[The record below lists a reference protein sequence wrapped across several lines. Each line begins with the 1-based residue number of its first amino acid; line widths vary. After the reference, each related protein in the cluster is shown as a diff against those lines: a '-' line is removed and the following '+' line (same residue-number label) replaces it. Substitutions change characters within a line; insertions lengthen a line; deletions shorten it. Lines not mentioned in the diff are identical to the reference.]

1 MANEYII
8 VQTHTNKKHISEIIA
23 ETLIKK
29 RLAACVNLY
38 PTNLSMYC
46 YNDKLVRDEEVLIH
60 AKTTSD
66 RFSEVE
72 RVIEELHNYETP
84 EIISIEI
91 SNGSIKYLRWLKN
104 EVRAK

>member
-1 MANEYII
+1 MANKYII
-8 VQTHTNKKHISEIIA
+8 VRTHTNKKHISEIIA

-29 RLAACVNLY
+29 RLVACVNLY

-46 YNDKLVRDEEVLIH
+46 YDDKLVRDEEVLIH

-66 RFSEVE
+66 RFTEVA
-72 RVIEELHNYETP
+72 RAIEELHNYKTP

-91 SNGSIKYLRWLKN
+91 SNGSSRYLKWLKN
-104 EVRAK
+104 EIRAK

>member
-46 YNDKLVRDEEVLIH
+46 YDDKLVRDEEVLIH

-72 RVIEELHNYETP
+72 RVIEELHNYKTP

-91 SNGSIKYLRWLKN
+91 ADGSNEYFKWLKN
-104 EVRAK
+104 EIHAK

>member
-8 VQTHTNKKHISEIIA
+8 VQTHTNKKHISKMIA
-23 ETLIKK
+23 ETLVKE

-38 PTNLSMYC
+38 PTNLSVYW
-46 YNDKLVRDEEVLIH
+46 YDGKLVADEEVLIH

-66 RFSEVE
+66 KFSKVE

-91 SNGSIKYLRWLKN
+91 SNGSSKYFKWLKN
-104 EVRAK
+104 EVRTK

>member
-1 MANEYII
+1 MANKYII

-38 PTNLSMYC
+38 PTSLSMYW
-46 YNDKLVRDEEVLIH
+46 YDDKLVRDEEVLIH
-60 AKTTSD
+60 AKTTSN

-72 RVIEELHNYETP
+72 RVIEELHNYKTP

-91 SNGSIKYLRWLKN
+91 ADGSNEYFK
-104 EVRAK
+104 

>member
-1 MANEYII
+1 M
-8 VQTHTNKKHISEIIA
+8 KK
-23 ETLIKK
+23 
-29 RLAACVNLY
+29 
-38 PTNLSMYC
+38 
-46 YNDKLVRDEEVLIH
+46 VLIH

-72 RVIEELHNYETP
+72 RVIEELHNYKTP

-91 SNGSIKYLRWLKN
+91 SNGSSKYLRWLKN